1 MTAASRWRGVQPFGT
16 IGTVMYFLKRSL
28 LPVLLLTLTVTWN
41 QTAEAASVAWRKDLK
56 TAAAEAE
63 KSGKSI
69 LIQFTAEWC
78 GYCHKMLGETY
89 TDEAVIKQVNESFI
103 PVVLDADEHERL
115 VGAIGISAFPTTV
128 IIAPNL
134 DVEAKIEGFHRPAG
148 FAQRIEPYCRKQ
160 AAARIEVAIKP
171 PSKPQTPS
179 LKRPI
184 RPATA
189 NLETALKANE
199 AVAGPALLPEELPTA
214 KNPPVAFEGLCLVSL
229 LNDRKFQPGD
239 KSITHEYHG
248 VKLQFVSEAARRE
261 FIAAPEKFWPL
272 ADGRC
277 PVSTVNAEK
286 DTTGNVRTVA
296 VFRGRLVIFH
306 SLQHRKEFAT
316 RPGDYLQRLEQVQQA
331 RR

>member
-1 MTAASRWRGVQPFGT
+1 MN
-16 IGTVMYFLKRSL
+16 FLKRSL
-28 LPVLLLTLTVTWN
+28 LPVLVLTLAVTWS
-41 QTAEAASVAWRKDLK
+41 QTAEAASVAWRKNLK

-89 TDEAVIKQVNESFI
+89 TDDAVIKQVNESFI

-115 VGAIGISAFPTTV
+115 VEAIGISAFPTTV

-160 AAARIEVAIKP
+160 AAARVEVAIEPPAKP
-171 PSKPQTPS
+171 AAPS
-179 LKRPI
+179 LKQPI

-189 NLETALKANE
+189 NLETTPSSSEPAA
-199 AVAGPALLPEELPTA
+199 APALLPQEPQTT
-214 KNPPVAFEGLCLVSL
+214 KKPPVAFEGLCLVSL
-229 LNDRKFQPGD
+229 LNARHFKPGD
-239 KSITHEYHG
+239 KTITHEYHG
-248 VKLQFVSEAARRE
+248 VTLQFVSEEARRE
-261 FIAAPEKFWPL
+261 FIADPAKFWPL
-272 ADGRC
+272 ADGHC
-277 PVSTVNAEK
+277 PVSTVKAEK
-286 DTTGNVRTVA
+286 DTAGDVRTVA
-296 VFRGRLVIFH
+296 VFRGHLVIFH
-306 SLQHRKEFAT
+306 SLQHRNEFST
-316 RPGDYLQRLEQVQQA
+316 RPGDYLQRLEQLQQA

>member
-1 MTAASRWRGVQPFGT
+1 MNS
-16 IGTVMYFLKRSL
+16 LKHSL
-28 LPVLLLTLTVTWN
+28 LPVLLFTLAVGWS
-41 QTAEAASVAWRKDLK
+41 QSAEAASVAWRKDLK

-89 TDEAVIKQVNESFI
+89 TDDAVIKQVNECFI
-103 PVVLDADEHERL
+103 PVVLDADEHARL
-115 VGAIGISAFPTTV
+115 VDAIGVSAFPTTV

-134 DVEAKIEGFHRPAG
+134 DVEAKIEGFLRPTG
-148 FAQRIEPYCRKQ
+148 FVQRIDPYCRKP
-160 AAARIEVAIKP
+160 AARVEVAIEAPAKP
-171 PSKPQTPS
+171 ETPL
-179 LKRPI
+179 LKQPI

-189 NLETALKANE
+189 NLETAPSASE
-199 AVAGPALLPEELPTA
+199 PVAAPALLPEQLPVT
-214 KNPPVAFEGLCLVSL
+214 PEQLPVTRESPVAFEGLCLVSL
-229 LNDRKFQPGD
+229 LNARQFKLGD
-239 KSITHEYHG
+239 KSISHEYRG
-248 VKLQFVSEAARRE
+248 VTLRFVSEETRRE

-277 PVSTVNAEK
+277 PVATVNAEK
-286 DTTGNVRTVA
+286 ETAGDVRTVA

-306 SLQHRKEFAT
+306 SLQHRNEFAT
-316 RPGDYLQRLEQVQQA
+316 RPGDYLQQLEQVRQA

>member
-1 MTAASRWRGVQPFGT
+1 LQPLGT
-16 IGTVMYFLKRSL
+16 IGTVMNFLKRSL
-28 LPVLLLTLTVTWN
+28 LPVFLLTLMLSWSEAAQAATVTW
-41 QTAEAASVAWRKDLK
+41 RKNLK

-78 GYCHKMLGETY
+78 GYCHKMLAETY
-89 TDEAVIKQVNESFI
+89 TDEAVIRQVNDCFI

-115 VGAIGISAFPTTV
+115 IEAIGVSAFPTTV

-148 FAQRIEPYCRKQ
+148 FTQRIELYCRKQ
-160 AAARIEVAIKP
+160 TAARAEVASEAP
-171 PSKPQTPS
+171 AAPS
-179 LKRPI
+179 LKQPI

-189 NLETALKANE
+189 SLETAPTAGE
-199 AVAGPALLPEELPTA
+199 PVAAPALLPEQTPTA
-214 KNPPVAFEGLCLVSL
+214 QKPPVAFEGLCLVSL
-229 LNDRKFQPGD
+229 LNARQFKPGD
-239 KSITHEYHG
+239 KTIIHEYND
-248 VKLQFVSEAARRE
+248 VTLQFASEETRRE
-261 FIAAPEKFWPL
+261 FAANPAKFWPV
-272 ADGRC
+272 ADGHC
-277 PVSTVNAEK
+277 PVATVNAEK
-286 DTTGNVRTVA
+286 DSGGDVRTVA

-306 SLQHRKEFAT
+306 SVQHRNEFST